1 MSGHL
6 FPTFSSSLEWHYKGT
21 KFSWIFQIFRP
32 LFLLFF
38 LIFFLLVIL
47 SAFFAL
53 VHHPSFGSFL
63 YPVLKYLYICY
74 FPLHLLLTS
83 APGFRVVRPGLP
95 PRPPR
100 PPSLSGWGASSTLLR
115 KLLTPADG
123 WRMTVV
129 QRRPSHSPSP
139 RVMAYILI
147 SIKLFILYTYI
158 NTFIYLYSYLSIKY
172 SCIPIK

>member
-6 FPTFSSSLEWHYKGT
+6 FPTFSSSLQWHYKGT
-21 KFSWIFQIFRP
+21 KNSWIFQIFRP
-32 LFLLFF
+32 LFCCFF
-38 LIFFLLVIL
+38 SIFSSYFSPPFCFSSPSSFWAPFLAHF
-47 SAFFAL
+47 SKYFYTYYFAP
-53 VHHPSFGSFL
+53 HPL
-63 YPVLKYLYICY
+63 P
-74 FPLHLLLTS
+74 TS
-83 APGFRVVRPGLP
+83 APGFRVVRLRLP
-95 PRPPR
+95 SRPPQ
-100 PPSLSGWGASSTLLR
+100 PPSLAGWGACRAVWR
-115 KLLTPADG
+115 KMLTPADG

-139 RVMAYILI
+139 LCKGYILI